1 MQEITLPAGTLG
13 RILIADNQLLLAEA
27 LARILEATGKFVTS
41 IVGDFATA
49 LDQLALETTDILL
62 ISIKLPGFLG
72 IGSLEQA
79 LAARKEA
86 KVVLIGSAIEP
97 PLAKAALAA
106 GVHGIVEKDMPIDA
120 LSSALDLIRSGQ
132 VFATVRIPPAGSRIP
147 AQSDLTEVELSV
159 LRKTAEGMTNKEI
172 SDNLVL
178 PETTIKMHLRAINR
192 KLGSRNRAHAVT
204 VGRELG
210 LI

>member
-1 MQEITLPAGTLG
+1 MQEITLPASTLG

-27 LARILEATGKFVTS
+27 LARILEASGKFVTS
-41 IVGDFATA
+41 IASDFATA
-49 LDQLALETTDILL
+49 LDQLALETVDILL

-79 LAARKEA
+79 LGTRKEA

-120 LSSALDLIRSGQ
+120 LSSALELIRSGQ
-132 VFATVRIPPAGSRIP
+132 VFAPVRIPPAGSRKP
-147 AQSDLTEVELSV
+147 AQSDLTEVEMSV

-178 PETTIKMHLRAINR
+178 PETTIKMHLRTINR
-192 KLGSRNRAHAVT
+192 KLGSKNRAHAVT